1 MKDVWKWLL
10 VGLLV
15 FGLVFIGALPFFGG
29 GWGPYGMMGPGMMG
43 GYNMMGGFGFL
54 AMLFVP
60 LLFIGALVV
69 GVVALIRGL
78 GGVAPVGPVAGGQP
92 GSRPCPHCGKF
103 VQSDWKACPYC
114 GEKL

>member
-1 MKDVWKWLL
+1 MKDAWKWLL

-15 FGLVFIGALPFFGG
+15 FGLVFFSALPFFGG

-43 GYNMMGGFGFL
+43 GYSMMGFGFL
-54 AMLFVP
+54 TMLFVP
-60 LLFIGALVV
+60 LLVIGAVVV
-69 GVVALIRGL
+69 GVVALVRGL
-78 GGVAPVGPVAGGQP
+78 GGAAPATPGMQP
-92 GSRPCPHCGKF
+92 GSRPCAHCSKF